1 MITTF
6 ALLVGLLAP
15 STGKLIVTT
24 SPSSASIFVDGQ
36 EANAKSGQA
45 FTVPAGQRK
54 VTVKASGHK
63 DQTKSV
69 LVKKGGT
76 ARLTVTLSKASTRK
90 TLVPVKKRTSKKP
103 TFKRPTTGTAG
114 ATTDGSK
121 RPVSKKPVAKRPETK
136 RPVAKRPGKKTPIKK
151 TNTVKRK
158 PKTVVAEKPRVGEK
172 PQPRVASKPN
182 VTRKP
187 VNTRPRAGGGGGVSG
202 AAPEPAPARRT
213 STKPAAIFAFVV
225 GGLAVTGG
233 VLAGMQA
240 DGKAEDFNKSLDRR
254 EKMDL
259 RDEAEGWALGSNI
272 AYGVGATAI
281 VVGAVLWAMDD
292 SDGYAASVA
301 PLPEGGAIV
310 GLGGTF

>member
-24 SPSSASIFVDGQ
+24 SPSQASIYVDGKKT
-36 EANAKSGQA
+36 NAKSGKA
-45 FTVPAGQRK
+45 LTVPAGQRK
-54 VTVKASGHK
+54 VTVKASGYG

-76 ARLTVTLSKASTRK
+76 AKVSIKLSKGGKRAMI
-90 TLVPVKKRTSKKP
+90 PVKKPGAKKPASKKP
-103 TFKRPTTGTAG
+103 FAKRPA
-114 ATTDGSK
+114 SK
-121 RPVSKKPVAKRPETK
+121 KPSSKKPVTKRPATK
-136 RPVAKRPGKKTPIKK
+136 KPVAKRPGKKTPIKK
-151 TNTVKRK
+151 RNTIKRK
-158 PKTVVAEKPRVGEK
+158 PKTVARKPKVGK
-172 PQPRVASKPN
+172 KTQPRVARKPN

-187 VNTRPRAGGGGGVSG
+187 TTTRPRSGGGVSG
-202 AAPEPAPARRT
+202 VAPQPQPQPRRRT

-240 DGKAEDFNKSLDRR
+240 DGKADDFNTSLDRR